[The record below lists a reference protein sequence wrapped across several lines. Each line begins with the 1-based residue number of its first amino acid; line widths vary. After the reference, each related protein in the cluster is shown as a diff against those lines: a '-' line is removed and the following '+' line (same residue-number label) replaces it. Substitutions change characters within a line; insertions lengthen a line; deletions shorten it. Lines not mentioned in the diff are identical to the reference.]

1 MPYTYDPLSDDD
13 DDIYDF
19 DEREDVEGDACKA
32 LNIESRV
39 RGGHH
44 LRSTK
49 DAMPN
54 NALMSCREP
63 LMNESIAEAF
73 RGFDPQDEQERI
85 LCKLQLVASEHA
97 LDCFT
102 RSNKIGLDPKIRAQE
117 LKYAEKF
124 IAGAI
129 KLSEAL
135 DKHRGK
141 GNQQITVKRFDV
153 SQGGQAIIGHVNAG
167 KAGDARKAHSPE
179 AVPAVLTDD
188 SAAADDGERLA
199 EQLAVRQRTRQPVN
213 R

>member
-1 MPYTYDPLSDDD
+1 MSYTYDSLSEDDD
-13 DDIYDF
+13 DTYDF
-19 DEREDVEGDACKA
+19 DEREDIEGHACKA
-32 LNIESRV
+32 LNIDSRV

-73 RGFDPQDEQERI
+73 GGFDPQDEQERI

-102 RSNKIGLDPKIRAQE
+102 RSNRIHLDPKIRAQE

-124 IAGAI
+124 IAGVI

-153 SQGGQAIIGHVNAG
+153 SQGGQAILGNFNAD
-167 KAGDARKAHSPE
+167 KAGDSRTVHGPE
-179 AVPAVLTDD
+179 GVPAALPDD
-188 SAAADDGERLA
+188 SAVSDDGERLT

-213 R
+213 H